1 MMKNYIKKTPSKLSS
16 QPKSTNQTHD
26 LGHKIEMTP
35 WIEKQKQ
42 IFEKKMLLKKIK
54 IDSDL
59 FFKFMIQVMISEWP
73 R

>member
-16 QPKSTNQTHD
+16 QPRSTNQTHD

-42 IFEKKMLLKKIK
+42 IFEKKC
-54 IDSDL
+54 
-59 FFKFMIQVMISEWP
+59 F
-73 R
+73 